1 MKGNAT
7 RMLPRRR
14 FLARSAALALGSRL
28 PAWSRVL
35 LVTPAALGA
44 GARDAHAAGGFGD
57 WSQHARA
64 ADASFGAGPDDSE
77 LQAIISSLA
86 SQNVSVVE
94 TDTVLSN
101 WMSDADFSAAMADA
115 ARFNQMVH
123 AAGLK
128 VVWYYPS
135 LEVISVGG
143 ANGPSMYKTHSDWVQ
158 VGLNGQPNVFTG
170 SLVFWVDPNDES
182 AWMSPNG
189 PWRQAYLDRIKLLA
203 QTGTDGIWPD
213 VPIYF
218 NGVVDWSDASSWGKA
233 AFKADTGL
241 DLPATADWNDPYFRR
256 WVEWRHRNLSK
267 FQLDIAAAARSV
279 NPAIQ
284 LFVETV
290 TCDYHDAT
298 LIGLD
303 GAYLRAASGITQVW
317 EIDVLSNSDA
327 MRYAQ
332 ENDWICLISMCK
344 YARAA
349 SAGKPAWSFSYGK
362 QEDDAVQVM
371 AEVLAAGCSP
381 FEVQVPGKTVG
392 VGAAMRTRMYAFVQA
407 NSARLF
413 DAAPLANVALYH
425 SSASRDYVNP
435 SIGNGLYCTTAQ
447 PDSASDWWSTTDT
460 DSCYQQQWLG
470 EFRGMVKALVHAHVP
485 FSVVTS
491 PAFSAADLAG
501 IKALLL
507 PDLEAVSDNEAA
519 LVRQFVNG
527 GGTIVVTGPNPTGL
541 NEFGDAR
548 ADFALADVLGFHKGG
563 ALPASRQ
570 AAFGAGR
577 MVYFSDLPGKQYL
590 LNGMQADSGRIV
602 GALAGSA
609 VPVVATDADRR
620 IHVEANQLG
629 NEMLLHF
636 TNFMFTASGVFQVQT
651 TNFNV
656 SATPPAGKRVTAVS
670 VSSPDNADASLQP
683 VPFSANG
690 NTVTFALSVR
700 QYSLV
705 VLSLQ

>member
-1 MKGNAT
+1 MNRNET
-7 RMLPRRR
+7 RLLSRRR
-14 FLARSAALALGSRL
+14 FLARSAALALCSRF

-35 LVTPAALGA
+35 LVTPAAWGVRNA
-44 GARDAHAAGGFGD
+44 FAAGGFSD
-57 WSQHARA
+57 WSQHARV
-64 ADASFGAGPDDSE
+64 ADASFGSSPDDSE
-77 LQAIISSLA
+77 LQGIIANLA
-86 SQNVSVVE
+86 AQNVSVAE
-94 TDTVLSN
+94 TDTTLSN
-101 WMSDADFSAAMADA
+101 WMTDAEFSAAMSDA
-115 ARFNQMVH
+115 TRFNQMAH

-143 ANGPSMYKTHSDWVQ
+143 ADGPSMYKTHPDWVQ
-158 VGLNGQPNVFTG
+158 LGLNGQPNVFNG

-189 PWRQAYLDRIKLLA
+189 PWRQVYLDRIKLLA
-203 QTGTDGIWPD
+203 QTGADGIWPD

-218 NGVVDWSDASSWGKA
+218 NGAVDWSDASTWGKA

-241 DLPATADWNDPYFRR
+241 DLPAAVNWNDPYFRR
-256 WVEWRHRNLSK
+256 WVEWRHRNLSR

-279 NPAIQ
+279 SPAIQ
-284 LFVETV
+284 VFVETV

-303 GAYLRAASGITQVW
+303 GAYLRAVDGITQVW

-349 SAGKPAWSFSYGK
+349 SGGKPAWSFSYGK

-381 FEVQVPGKTVG
+381 FEVQVPGKTIG

-407 NSARLF
+407 NSARIF

-435 SIGNGLYCTTAQ
+435 TIGNGLYCTTAQ
-447 PDSASDWWSTTDT
+447 PSGAAEWWSNTDS
-460 DSCYQQQWLG
+460 DSCYLQQWLG
-470 EFRGMVKALVHAHVP
+470 EYRGTVKALVHAHIP

-491 PAFSAADLAG
+491 PTFSAADLAG

-507 PDLEAVSDNEAA
+507 PDLEAVSDNEAM
-519 LVRQFVNG
+519 LIRQFVNG
-527 GGTIVVTGPNPTGL
+527 GGTIVITGPNPTGL

-563 ALPASRQ
+563 PLPASKQ

-577 MVYFSDLPGKQYL
+577 AFYFSDLPGKQYL
-590 LNGMQADSGRIV
+590 LNGLQADYGKLVNS
-602 GALAGSA
+602 LASSA
-609 VPVVATDADRR
+609 APVVTTDADRR
-620 IHVEANQLG
+620 IHVEATGLV

-636 TNFMFTASGVFQVQT
+636 TNFTFTASGAFQVSQA
-651 TNFNV
+651 NFNV
-656 SATPPAGKRVTAVS
+656 SATPPGGKRVTAVN
-670 VSSPDNADASLQP
+670 VSSPDNSDAALHP
-683 VPFSANG
+683 VQFSVSDSV
-690 NTVTFALSVR
+690 VTFALSLK